1 MAYNSNINYA
11 ADLDY
16 LMRTG
21 AVSAATVNRLLNE
34 RMEKQQAAGENIY
47 DDVYRRAMAYLLNSG
62 QDLVASDNVDYAAAA
77 NNILAGDAAQDGYY
91 ETLAAVLA
99 QRDAKLG
106 SGSYGEWKDAKTDD
120 GYAYNG
126 DGSLAEIMA
135 DYLMGKKLAGAQTP
149 YLSGGYVN
157 PGFGFDE
164 YGNVVYDPEGMAQ
177 SKRRIAEDL
186 KAVGY
191 TEEAIAAM
199 GYGDAIE
206 GGGTAYGTSGTYGT
220 ATRGA
225 GYTPREVNE
234 LRRAARDN
242 VGVTNAGTRAPVQ
255 GENSSYVEATTRN
268 AYRDGLAALRDSGD
282 SRGAAA
288 LEADRANYEKT
299 GRVGKVTMPEE
310 AERGPGTITG
320 GGYGGASASS
330 GSAAAADTA
339 QEEETPAASFRYS
352 AAAYSPVGYE
362 TWLADILSQASPGAV
377 YDEES
382 RRRGAGNLYQPA
394 VTAPSFGGGEKTT
407 MQTGGRGGRGGRP
420 SVRAPGGPQE
430 IAFND
435 TYADPA
441 YDEDFKGTY
450 IIGYGPANEAEIQA
464 MDAMGKLKAT
474 YDAGGRVSFVY
485 DTTPKYRRYET
496 RR

>member
-21 AVSAATVNRLLNE
+21 AAGAATVNRLLNE

-47 DDVYRRAMAYLLNSG
+47 DDVYSRAMAYLLASG

-106 SGSYGEWKDAKTDD
+106 SGSYDEWKDAKTDD

-126 DGSLAEIMA
+126 EGSLAEIMA
-135 DYLMGKKLAGAQTP
+135 DYLMGKKLDERLAASSRP

-164 YGNVVYDPEGMAQ
+164 YGNVVYDPEGMAE
-177 SKRRIAEDL
+177 SKRQIAADL
-186 KAVGY
+186 KAAGY
-191 TEEAIAAM
+191 TDEAIAAL

-206 GGGTAYGTSGTYGT
+206 SSGTAYGTSGAAAG
-220 ATRGA
+220 GA
-225 GYTPREVNE
+225 GYTPREINE

-268 AYRDGLAALRDSGD
+268 AYRDGLAALRESGD

-288 LEADRANYEKT
+288 LEADRANFEKT

-310 AERGPGTITG
+310 TERGPGTITV

-330 GSAAAADTA
+330 GGAAADTA
-339 QEEETPAASFRYS
+339 QAEETPAASFQYS

-362 TWLADILSQASPGAV
+362 TWLADILSPVSPGAV

-382 RRRGAGNLYQPA
+382 RRRGAGNLYRP
-394 VTAPSFGGGEKTT
+394 APSFGNVKKSTRKTFL
-407 MQTGGRGGRGGRP
+407 
-420 SVRAPGGPQE
+420 RAPGGPQE
-430 IAFND
+430 IAFDD
-435 TYADPA
+435 TSADPA
-441 YDEDFKGTY
+441 YDENMKATY
-450 IIGYGPANEAEIQA
+450 IIGYGPANEEEIEA
-464 MDAMGKLKAT
+464 MNAMGKLIAT
-474 YDAGGRVSFVY
+474 YEPGGRTSYVY
-485 DTTPKYRRYET
+485 DTTPKYRRTET
-496 RR
+496 VR

>member
-47 DDVYRRAMAYLLNSG
+47 DDVYRRAMAYLLASG
-62 QDLVASDNVDYAAAA
+62 QDLVASDNVDYAEAA

-106 SGSYGEWKDAKTDD
+106 SGSYDEWKDAKTDD

-126 DGSLAEIMA
+126 EGSLAEIMA
-135 DYLMGKKLAGAQTP
+135 DYLMGKKLEGAQTP

-157 PGFGFDE
+157 PGFGFNE
-164 YGNVVYDPEGMAQ
+164 YGNVVYDPEGMAE
-177 SKRRIAEDL
+177 SKRRIAADL
-186 KAVGY
+186 KAAGY
-191 TEEAIAAM
+191 TDEAIAAL

-206 GGGTAYGTSGTYGT
+206 SGGTVYGTSGTSGT
-220 ATRGA
+220 AAGGA
-225 GYTPREVNE
+225 GYTPREINE

-268 AYRDGLAALRDSGD
+268 AYRDWLAALRESGD

-288 LEADRANYEKT
+288 LEADRANFEKT

-310 AERGPGTITG
+310 TERGPGIVT

-330 GSAAAADTA
+330 GGAAADTA
-339 QEEETPAASFRYS
+339 QAEETPAASFQYS
-352 AAAYSPVGYE
+352 AAAYSPAGYE
-362 TWLADILSQASPGAV
+362 TWLADILSPASPGAV

-382 RRRGAGNLYQPA
+382 RRRGAGNLYRPA
-394 VTAPSFGGGEKTT
+394 VTAPSFGGGGKTAT
-407 MQTGGRGGRGGRP
+407 QTGGRS

-430 IAFND
+430 IAFGD
-435 TYADPA
+435 TYADPP
-441 YDEDFKGTY
+441 YDENFKGTY
-450 IIGYGPANEAEIQA
+450 IIGYGPANEEEIKA
-464 MDAMGKLKAT
+464 MDAMGKLTAT
-474 YDAGGRVSFVY
+474 YDAGGRVSYVY

-496 RR
+496 VR

>member
-47 DDVYRRAMAYLLNSG
+47 DDVYRRAMAYLLASG

-135 DYLMGKKLAGAQTP
+135 DYLMGKKLEGAQTP
-149 YLSGGYVN
+149 YLSGGYVK
-157 PGFGFDE
+157 PGGIAE
-164 YGNVVYDPEGMAQ
+164 

-186 KAVGY
+186 KAAGY

-206 GGGTAYGTSGTYGT
+206 SGGTAYGTSGTSGTYGT
-220 ATRGA
+220 AAGGT

-299 GRVGKVTMPEE
+299 GSVGKVTMPEE

-330 GSAAAADTA
+330 GRAAAADTA

-362 TWLADILSQASPGAV
+362 TWLADILSPASPGAV

-382 RRRGAGNLYQPA
+382 RRRGAGNLYQPE
-394 VTAPSFGGGEKTT
+394 VTAPSFGGGGKTT